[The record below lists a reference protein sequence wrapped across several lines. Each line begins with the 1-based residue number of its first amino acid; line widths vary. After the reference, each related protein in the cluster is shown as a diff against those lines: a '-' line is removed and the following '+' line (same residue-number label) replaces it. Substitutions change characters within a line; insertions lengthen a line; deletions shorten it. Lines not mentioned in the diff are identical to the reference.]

1 MLNEEQRKSED
12 QLHAKGVK
20 FLKEASKEEQLR
32 LLWMMSKSFYQ
43 LRVDYEGNGVYL
55 DSLACDED
63 GFVPVALDGDG
74 SFIFTTDHF
83 VTEYNELSALNQ
95 VNNILNEEED

>member
-1 MLNEEQRKSED
+1 MLNEEHRKSED
-12 QLHAKGVK
+12 QLHAKGVQ

-43 LRVDYEGNGVYL
+43 LRVDFEGNGVYV
-55 DSLACDED
+55 DPLACDED
-63 GFVPVALDGDG
+63 GFVPVALYGDG

-95 VNNILNEEED
+95 VKNILDEEEE